1 MLFMSKIAFYTDT
14 NFVLHKILVM
24 KNVTVTL
31 EEPVAHWAR
40 VWAAEHDTSLSR
52 MLGQMLR
59 DRMNENRE
67 YERAMEE
74 FLQTQPQLQALRNP
88 GESLPSRDAIHE
100 RD

>member
-1 MLFMSKIAFYTDT
+1 MSKITSYTDT
-14 NFVLHKILVM
+14 NFVLHEILAM

-59 DRMNENRE
+59 DRMNESHA
-67 YERAMEE
+67 YESAMEE
-74 FLQTQPQLQALRNP
+74 FLQTRLQTLRNP
-88 GESLPSRDAIHE
+88 GEPLPSRDAIHE
-100 RD
+100 RA